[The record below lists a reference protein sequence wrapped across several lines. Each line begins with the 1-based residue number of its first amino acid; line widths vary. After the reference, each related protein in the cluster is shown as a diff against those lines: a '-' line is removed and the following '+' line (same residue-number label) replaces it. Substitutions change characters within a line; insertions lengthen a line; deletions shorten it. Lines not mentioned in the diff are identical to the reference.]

1 MEKFFSNFRS
11 WLNIGL
17 WFFTMLL
24 IGGTIY
30 ASVNNIWTTPNELE
44 VISWSNLT
52 SENWNK
58 ILSNQNYL
66 SWRIDWW
73 LVMPRW
79 WVMAFNLETCPEWW
93 SEANWVDN
101 ALDLRGEFIRWL
113 DKWRWLDPDNRVLA
127 STQKDSFQGHYHNFY
142 IWETSAEHNH
152 LRNQNQIASA
162 HNAGSRYLQSETT
175 WMQDIIN
182 VAKTDWVNWI
192 PRTSSETRPHNVA
205 LLYCVKN

>member
-1 MEKFFSNFRS
+1 M
-11 WLNIGL
+11 WL

-44 VISWSNLT
+44 VTSWSNLT

-73 LVMPRW
+73 LVMPRG
-79 WVMAFNLETCPEWW
+79 WVMAFNLENCPEWW

-101 ALDLRGEFIRWL
+101 VLDLRWEFIRWL
-113 DKWRWLDPDNRVLA
+113 DKWRWLDPDTRVLA
-127 STQKDSFQGHYHNFY
+127 SVQKDAFQGHQHWTGLMDPAWWY
-142 IWETSAEHNH
+142 TKS
-152 LRNQNQIASA
+152 
-162 HNAGSRYLQSETT
+162 NAGTQAYSANPTWVSGWANNKIYDVYLDV
-175 WMQDIIN
+175 W
-182 VAKTDWVNWI
+182 NWI
-192 PRTSSETRPHNVA
+192 PRKSSETRPHNVA